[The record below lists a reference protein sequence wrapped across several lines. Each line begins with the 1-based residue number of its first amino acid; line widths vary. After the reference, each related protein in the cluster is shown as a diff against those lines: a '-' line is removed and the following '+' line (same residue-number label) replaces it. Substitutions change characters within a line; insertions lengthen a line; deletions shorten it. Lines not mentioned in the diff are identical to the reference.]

1 MTTTTTPTAI
11 SLDERLIGATIGAL
25 ELFSIHLGR
34 RLGLYEAL
42 DRPRTVGDLAA
53 TAGIAERYAREW
65 LEQQAVAG
73 LVAVD
78 NPGTSWEQRRY
89 SLTPAQREL
98 LTEPDHPTH
107 VSPLADMVA
116 GVGAVLDDVAGA
128 YRSGRGVPYADYGT
142 AFRFGQ
148 GGINRPAMT
157 NDLAAAWL
165 SDVPE
170 LTARLQAGGG
180 RIADFG
186 CGTGWATIALAR
198 AFPEAEVIGI
208 DLDKASIDDA
218 IENARTAG
226 VTARFQR
233 ADAAQT
239 AELGPFDLVVVVE
252 TLHDVAD
259 PVGTL
264 AAARR
269 ALAPGGAVVIADEKV
284 AEEFHDHGD
293 ELERMM
299 YGWSIVHCLP
309 ASMAEDGSAAIGT
322 VLRPGMVRVM
332 AAEAGFGSFTQSEV
346 DAGFFNLYILR
357 P

>member
-1 MTTTTTPTAI
+1 MTTTTSTPT
-11 SLDERLIGATIGAL
+11 SLDERLIDATIGAL

-34 RLGLYEAL
+34 ELGLYEAL
-42 DRPRTVGDLAA
+42 DRPRTVGELAT

-78 NPGTSWEQRRY
+78 APATSWEQRVY
-89 SLTPAQREL
+89 SLTAVQREV

-116 GVGAVLDDVAGA
+116 GVGAILGDVAGA
-128 YRSGRGVPYADYGT
+128 YRSGRGVPYADYGS
-142 AFRFGQ
+142 AFRNGQ
-148 GGINRPAMT
+148 GGINRPAAT
-157 NDLAAAWL
+157 NDLAGAWL
-165 SDVPE
+165 SDIPDVC
-170 LTARLQAGGG
+170 ARLRNSGG

-198 AFPEAEVIGI
+198 AFPKADVVGI
-208 DLDKASIDDA
+208 DLDQASIDDA

-226 VTARFQR
+226 VAARFV
-233 ADAAQT
+233 ATDAAGT
-239 AELGPFDLVVVVE
+239 ADLGPFDLVVIVE

-264 AAARR
+264 ATARR
-269 ALAPGGAVVIADEKV
+269 ALVPGGAVVIADEKV
-284 AEEFHDHGD
+284 AEEFTDHGD
-293 ELERMM
+293 DLERMM

-309 ASMAEDGSAAIGT
+309 ASMAEEGSAAIGT

-332 AAEAGFGSFTQSEV
+332 ADEAGFGSFTQSEV